1 MKLKAAG
8 SNRQYSRI
16 TLPDGT
22 SAIRCQGV
30 SQTENH
36 AFITMARH
44 FEQLGLPTPRLYGVS
59 EDEMTYDQQDLG
71 DIVLYDL
78 IAADRAD
85 STLTDVTRAYLI
97 NTMRALR
104 AIHDRAAEGFDF
116 SVCYPVPAMDKR
128 SILWDLNYYKYC
140 YLKVSGVEIDEEA
153 LEDDFERLTAAILAA
168 PQDSLILRDCQSR
181 NVMICEGKP
190 YFIDFQGG
198 RRGNRCYDLA
208 SFLWQ
213 ARAGFSDE
221 EREMMLS
228 AYIDAI
234 DAKNATDATVATEIR
249 QHLPTFVLF
258 RTLQVLGAY
267 GFRGLIERKDAF
279 LGQIPKAIE
288 NMRQVL
294 SGEAMQARYPY
305 LTKLASLA

>member
-1 MKLKAAG
+1 MKAEG

-16 TLPDGT
+16 TMADGR
-22 SAIRCQGV
+22 SAIHCQGV
-30 SQTENH
+30 SKTENH

-44 FEQLGLPTPRLYGVS
+44 FESKGLPTPRLYHVS
-59 EDEMTYDQQDLG
+59 EDEMEYDQQDLG
-71 DIVLYDL
+71 DIILYNL
-78 IAADRAD
+78 IAADRAQD
-85 STLTDVTRAYLI
+85 AQSTLSDSTRAYLI
-97 NTMRALR
+97 QTMRALR
-104 AIHDRAAEGFDF
+104 EIHDRAADGFDF

-140 YLKVSGVEIDEEA
+140 YLKVSGIEIDEVA
-153 LEDDFERLTAAILAA
+153 LEDDFERLTDAILAA

-181 NVMICEGKP
+181 NVMITDGQP

-221 EREMMLS
+221 ERDRMLS
-228 AYIDAI
+228 AYIDG
-234 DAKNATDATVATEIR
+234 DADIVAEINTY
-249 QHLPTFVLF
+249 LPVFVLF

-267 GFRGLIERKDAF
+267 GFRGLIERKEAF
-279 LGQIPKAIE
+279 LGQIPKALE

-294 SGEAMQARYPY
+294 ANEDMRRRYPY
-305 LTKLASLA
+305 LTQLASLAQLA